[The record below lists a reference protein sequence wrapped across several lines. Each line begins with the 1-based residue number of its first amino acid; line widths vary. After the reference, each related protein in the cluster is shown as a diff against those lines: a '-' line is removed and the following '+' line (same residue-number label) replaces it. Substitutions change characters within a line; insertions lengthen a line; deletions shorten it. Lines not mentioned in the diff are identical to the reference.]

1 VAPSTWTPWF
11 ENFDNIFGS
20 ISRIRGVPNGV
31 DQRVHLQ
38 HEEVNV
44 LSDDEDTI
52 PTIPL
57 NKTPLSTLD
66 TPKTKATKQPHCFG
80 QVNKN
85 LEKKKLTI
93 GDHAIASAIIIFF

>member
-1 VAPSTWTPWF
+1 VAPSTWTPWY
-11 ENFDNIFGS
+11 EIFDNIFGS

-44 LSDDEDTI
+44 LNDDEDII

-57 NKTPLSTLD
+57 NKIPSSTLD
-66 TPKTKATKQPHCFG
+66 TPKNQS
-80 QVNKN
+80 NKTTPLFWRN
-85 LEKKKLTI
+85 E
-93 GDHAIASAIIIFF
+93 